1 MDREVQARHR
11 RRWMIDGETEG
22 DYALNQAI
30 ENFDELVDNM
40 LAPSVQRVRCS
51 QPLNNDINVLGVE
64 NVVISDVIRA
74 EATKDE
80 KLLHTKLVSII
91 DSGSYVWWQN
101 EKWIV
106 LNEEHNAVPSH
117 RTFIIRKCAID
128 VNILINGIQYNYP
141 MYVFNATLYSDGLKE
156 LTNLSVSSAKY
167 SVMIAENEITNTLNV
182 GSRFIISGRAFEIS
196 LIDDI
201 TVKNVRTFT
210 ICETVTNS
218 KDDLENDVAH
228 NENSE
233 QKENETSN
241 LKIKG
246 SNKIL
251 IGDTL
256 EYELLGSIGWD
267 LKQEIKGVKIVSASS
282 GRCSLKCA
290 SDSGLIGKTVTLLA
304 YDYGGNIIDEK
315 EIIIK
320 GMF

>member
-1 MDREVQARHR
+1 MDNEIQNRHR
-11 RRWMIDGETEG
+11 RRWLDNCKT
-22 DYALNQAI
+22 DRDDFLNQAI
-30 ENFDELVDNM
+30 ENFDEVVDNM
-40 LAPSVQRVRCS
+40 LAPTVHNVECTK
-51 QPLNNDINVLGVE
+51 PLEYYIDERYEEKVI
-64 NVVISDVIRA
+64 ISDMTRFDAI
-74 EATKDE
+74 KDE

-128 VNILINGIQYNYP
+128 INMLINGIQYNYP
-141 MYVFNATLYSDGLKE
+141 AYVFNATLYSDGLKE

-182 GSRFIISGRAFEIS
+182 GSRFIIRGRAFEIS

-233 QKENETSN
+233 QKENEISN

-256 EYELLGSIGWD
+256 EYELLGSTGWD
-267 LKQEIKGVKIVSASS
+267 LKQEIKGVKIVSALP